1 MYKIIG
7 SDGKEYGPVKLD
19 RIRQWVAEG
28 RVKAQTQVQAAGT
41 EGWKKATELPEIN
54 ALLTARA
61 AMPGTSSELSP
72 PPPCGPGLPR
82 NGLAVTSLVLGILSL
97 VTCVL
102 TGVPAIICGHIALAR
117 ARRDPGQYGGPGMA
131 LAGLILGYVSLVL
144 LPFIIL
150 SGMLLPAL
158 SHAKGRAQEISCMNN
173 MKQIGLAYRVWAV
186 DNGGEYPFNVS
197 TNKGGTLE
205 LCALGR
211 DGFDL
216 NPAIHF
222 QLMSNELSTPRILVC
237 PADTKKQPA
246 LDFLNLQPAN
256 VSYQVCTGTNVN
268 ENNPQA
274 VLAVCPIHGH
284 VLRCDGSVQAGRK
297 RRP

>member
-1 MYKIIG
+1 
-7 SDGKEYGPVKLD
+7 
-19 RIRQWVAEG
+19 
-28 RVKAQTQVQAAGT
+28 
-41 EGWKKATELPEIN
+41 
-54 ALLTARA
+54 
-61 AMPGTSSELSP
+61 
-72 PPPCGPGLPR
+72 
-82 NGLAVTSLVLGILSL
+82 
-97 VTCVL
+97 
-102 TGVPAIICGHIALAR
+102 
-117 ARRDPGQYGGPGMA
+117 MA

-222 QLMSNELSTPRILVC
+222 QVMSNELSTPRILVC